1 MVSSGNDS
9 PGPAMDDLSVPLGQ
23 SQLQP
28 HSAALSRAIAAALG
42 LGLLLFV
49 LWIALVGNP
58 FEPVALAPAA
68 RPVEAAA
75 PVPQPAPEP
84 KASAVVPE
92 PAGKGASPRT
102 VTIIDGMSGKR
113 QEVVIG
119 GSSDAAQAPAG
130 RRPR

>member
-1 MVSSGNDS
+1 M
-9 PGPAMDDLSVPLGQ
+9 AWREALKLGQ
-23 SQLQP
+23 SQPQL

-84 KASAVVPE
+84 TPE
-92 PAGKGASPRT
+92 PLPTTDPAPPPTASDEDSRPGWGCGDKNHEHT
-102 VTIIDGMSGKR
+102 GPPGHDGPG
-113 QEVVIG
+113 
-119 GSSDAAQAPAG
+119 PC
-130 RRPR
+130 